1 MYKTIYMATI
11 KEIQKLTGWSKKEVK
26 KNLKGLLEK
35 KIIVQ
40 VGEEYLTIPDFIDMV
55 NKYNNDNPDNQI
67 TI

>member
-1 MYKTIYMATI
+1 MATI

-55 NKYNNDNPDNQI
+55 NEYNNDNPDNQI
-67 TI
+67 SI

>member
-1 MYKTIYMATI
+1 MATI

-55 NKYNNDNPDNQI
+55 NEYNNDNPDNQI